1 MEEIEV
7 KSSRDYIFLNFFT
20 ILVPII
26 LYPFITSIV
35 SPSDYGNYIFL
46 QSIAMFT
53 IAICNFGCLVGFKRN
68 YFECNSNKE
77 KHLLLTS
84 IQLFLLAIFLI
95 VIFINLI
102 FEDQIFKFLNKSNSS
117 QNFWLLILIGVSL
130 ESISKYYLTFLVNE
144 QNSKRYC
151 LLLMLKNS
159 FYIIFVLLFFFLNY
173 KILSLI
179 YSLLIS
185 NLILFLIILIY
196 QLKNIEFVF
205 SLNPIV
211 KTIKISYPL
220 ILRVLFGQLNARLD
234 KILITLIAG
243 VASTGVYAIA
253 QSISYFIFQVITS
266 LDKVF
271 ITSLNKKLFSGIRD
285 IKEYLTPYLFISSIA
300 AVSVIMFNDI
310 IYFLLIDEIYH
321 GAENIVI
328 ILSLYYFFLFFNK
341 ITGTQLIYLKKM
353 WLIGNLFFLSVISN
367 FFMNII
373 LIRLF
378 GMLGAAIAT
387 LITSIVFILIQKYF
401 AERNME
407 LRMNTKSLYLICSFV
422 LLVSIFQL
430 TINYNFSNEF
440 YLSIFFIKILI
451 LISFISVA
459 QIFKLFEIK
468 KFLKNFIKF

>member
-1 MEEIEV
+1 MDEIEV

-20 ILVPII
+20 ILVPVI
-26 LYPFITSIV
+26 LYPFITNIIT
-35 SPSDYGNYIFL
+35 PGEYGNYIFL

-68 YFECNSNKE
+68 YFECKSNKE

-84 IQLFLLAIFLI
+84 IQIFIVGIFLI
-95 VIFINLI
+95 VIFINYI
-102 FEDQIFKFLNKSNSS
+102 YEDQIFKFLNKSSSS
-117 QNFWLLILIGVSL
+117 QNFWLLILMGVSL
-130 ESISKYYLTFLVNE
+130 DSISKYYLTFLVNE
-144 QNSKRYC
+144 QNSKLYC
-151 LLLMLKNS
+151 FLLLLKNF
-159 FYIIFVLLFFFLNY
+159 FYIIFVLLFFFLDY

-185 NLILFLIILIY
+185 NLILFLLILIY
-196 QLKNIEFVF
+196 QLKKIQFAF
-205 SLNPIV
+205 SFNPII

-220 ILRVLFGQLNARLD
+220 IFRILFGQLNAKLD

-271 ITSLNKKLFSGIRD
+271 ITSLNKKLFSGVRD
-285 IKEYLTPYLFISSIA
+285 LKEYLTPFLFISSVA
-300 AVSVIMFNDI
+300 AISIIMFNDI
-310 IYFLLIDEIYH
+310 IYFLLIDEKYH
-321 GAENIVI
+321 GAGNLVI

-367 FFMNII
+367 FFMNILFI
-373 LIRLF
+373 KHF
-378 GMLGAAIAT
+378 GMMGAAMAT
-387 LITSIVFILIQKYF
+387 LITSIIFTLIQKYF
-401 AERNME
+401 ADKNME
-407 LRMNTKSLYLICSFV
+407 LKMNNKSLYFICIFV

-430 TINYNFSNEF
+430 FINYNFNNVF
-440 YLSIFFIKILI
+440 NLSIFLIKIFI
-451 LISFISVA
+451 LIFFVSLA
-459 QIFKLFEIK
+459 QILKLFEIK
-468 KFLKNFIKF
+468 KFYKNFVKF